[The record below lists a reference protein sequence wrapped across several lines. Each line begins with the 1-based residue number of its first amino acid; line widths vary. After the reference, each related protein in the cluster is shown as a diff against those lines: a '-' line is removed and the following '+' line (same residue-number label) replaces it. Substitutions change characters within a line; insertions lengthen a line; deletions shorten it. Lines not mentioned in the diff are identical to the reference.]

1 MQFSRVEPRSQ
12 LALSFLFICCSI
24 KPALAHDH
32 FNPLSLENDEP
43 GVENVDL
50 SVFEKGGQA
59 EGTYNVDIYINNTNV
74 ETKNI
79 AFKIKNQ
86 QIISSSYSRVLALNN
101 SSSGA

>member
-1 MQFSRVEPRSQ
+1 MQFSRVEPRYQ

-59 EGTYNVDIYINNTNV
+59 EGTYNVDVYINNASV
-74 ETKNI
+74 ETKMLCL
-79 AFKIKNQ
+79 KIK
-86 QIISSSYSRVLALNN
+86 ISR
-101 SSSGA
+101 

>member
-59 EGTYNVDIYINNTNV
+59 EGTYNVDIYINNTSV
-74 ETKNI
+74 ETKI
-79 AFKIKNQ
+79 LPLKIKNQ
-86 QIISSSYSRVLALNN
+86 QIISSPYSRVLALHN

>member
-32 FNPLSLENDEP
+32 FNPLSLKNDEP

-59 EGTYNVDIYINNTNV
+59 EGTYNVDIYINNAV
-74 ETKNI
+74 LKQKI
-79 AFKIKNQ
+79 LPLKIKNQ
-86 QIISSSYSRVLALNN
+86 QIISSPYSRVLALNN

>member
-59 EGTYNVDIYINNTNV
+59 EGTYNVDIYINNAV
-74 ETKNI
+74 LKQKI
-79 AFKIKNQ
+79 LPLKIKNQ
-86 QIISSSYSRVLALNN
+86 QIISSPYSRVLALNN

>member
-59 EGTYNVDIYINNTNV
+59 EGTYNVDIYINNTSV
-74 ETKNI
+74 EKKI
-79 AFKIKNQ
+79 LPLKIKNQ
-86 QIISSSYSRVLALNN
+86 QIISSPYSRVLALNN

>member
-59 EGTYNVDIYINNTNV
+59 EGTYNVDIYINNTNI
-74 ETKNI
+74 ETKI
-79 AFKIKNQ
+79 FPLKTKI
-86 QIISSSYSRVLALNN
+86 SR
-101 SSSGA
+101 

>member
-43 GVENVDL
+43 GVENVDS
-50 SVFEKGGQA
+50 SVFEKGQA
-59 EGTYNVDIYINNTNV
+59 EGTYNVDIYINNTSV
-74 ETKNI
+74 ETKI
-79 AFKIKNQ
+79 LPLK
-86 QIISSSYSRVLALNN
+86 
-101 SSSGA
+101 

>member
-59 EGTYNVDIYINNTNV
+59 EGTYNVDIYINNTSV
-74 ETKNI
+74 ETKI
-79 AFKIKNQ
+79 LPLKIKNQ
-86 QIISSSYSRVLALNN
+86 QIISSPYSRVLALNN

>member
-50 SVFEKGGQA
+50 SVFEKGGRQKA
-59 EGTYNVDIYINNTNV
+59 PIMLIFILITPVLKQKILPL
-74 ETKNI
+74 
-79 AFKIKNQ
+79 KIKNQ
-86 QIISSSYSRVLALNN
+86 QIISSPYSHVLALNN

>member
-50 SVFEKGGQA
+50 SVFEKGDKLKA
-59 EGTYNVDIYINNTNV
+59 LIMLIFILITRVL
-74 ETKNI
+74 KR
-79 AFKIKNQ
+79 KMLCLKLKHQ
-86 QIISSSYSRVLALNN
+86 QIICPPYSRVLVLN
-101 SSSGA
+101 S

>member
-59 EGTYNVDIYINNTNV
+59 EGTYNVLKQKILPL
-74 ETKNI
+74 
-79 AFKIKNQ
+79 KIKNQ
-86 QIISSSYSRVLALNN
+86 QIISSPYSHVLALNN

>member
-59 EGTYNVDIYINNTNV
+59 EGTYNVDIYINNTSV

-86 QIISSSYSRVLALNN
+86 QIISSPYSHVLALNN

>member
-50 SVFEKGGQA
+50 SVFERGQA
-59 EGTYNVDIYINNTNV
+59 EGTYNVDIYINNTSV
-74 ETKNI
+74 ETKI
-79 AFKIKNQ
+79 LPLKIK
-86 QIISSSYSRVLALNN
+86 ISR
-101 SSSGA
+101 

>member
-59 EGTYNVDIYINNTNV
+59 ENIWLKSFHSLLTYWRL
-74 ETKNI
+74 
-79 AFKIKNQ
+79 FKK
-86 QIISSSYSRVLALNN
+86 RE
-101 SSSGA
+101 